1 MLDFR
6 QSFAVS
12 LLTGALGV
20 ALNLDEKRVK

>member
-6 QSFAVS
+6 QWFVVS

-20 ALNLDEKRVK
+20 ALNLDEQRVK